1 MVTDTLKAPF
11 PYFGGKSAVADM
23 VWQRFGDVPNYVE
36 PFFGSGAILL
46 GRPHAPGIETVNDAD
61 GLLSN
66 FWRALQADPDAVAG
80 YADWPINEN
89 DVHGRHA
96 WLVGQKDSLQARLE
110 GDPDY
115 YDAKIAGWWVWGMSC
130 WIGSGFC
137 SGDGPWHVVDGEMVN
152 TGGGA
157 GQGVK
162 RKRPHLSDAGQ
173 GVNRQRLHLSD
184 AGQGVKRKLPHLGDA
199 GRGVNRQLPHLGN
212 YGKGVNRQLPHL
224 RDYMRALSDRLRS
237 VRVCCGDWSRVTG
250 EAVMFPGPKLVA
262 VFLDPPYADTANRD
276 SNLYRVDSLS
286 VAHDVREW
294 AIAHG
299 NDKRYRIALC
309 GYDGEHAMPDD
320 WECIAGKGGGGKG
333 YGGQSKSGYSNAGR
347 ERIWFSPHCLR
358 PQAQLALFA

>member
-11 PYFGGKSAVADM
+11 TYFGGKSAEADM
-23 VWQRFGDVPNYVE
+23 VWQRFGNVPNYVE

-89 DVHGRHA
+89 DVHARHA
-96 WLVGQKDSLQARLE
+96 WLVGQKESLQARLE

-137 SGDGPWHVVDGEMVN
+137 SGNGPWHVVDGELVN
-152 TGGGA
+152 ANGT
-157 GQGVK
+157 
-162 RKRPHLSDAGQ
+162 AGQ
-173 GVNRQRLHLSD
+173 GVNRQ
-184 AGQGVKRKLPHLGDA
+184 LPHLSTAGHGVNRQLPHVGDA
-199 GRGVNRQLPHLGN
+199 GRGVNRKQL
-212 YGKGVNRQLPHL
+212 HL
-224 RDYMRALSDRLRS
+224 RDYMRALSDRLRR
-237 VRVCCGDWSRVTG
+237 VRVCCGDWSRVMG

-262 VFLDPPYADTANRD
+262 VFLDPPYADTANRKG
-276 SNLYRVDSLS
+276 NLYRVDSLS

-320 WECIAGKGGGGKG
+320 WECIAGKGGGGQG

-358 PQAQLALFA
+358 PQAQRALFA